1 MRSGIVI
8 IMVWLCFGTIEA
20 QQKIEKHL
28 DFTGKQ
34 STILKIQ
41 IADSIIIRTWNKNE
55 VFVTASFNINE
66 NKDNDAYQVS
76 FNETGNNIL
85 INGNFKDQYFKQNNN
100 CCNTARIFWQL
111 YLPERTAFT
120 LETINGN
127 ITIEGQTEKMKVKS
141 ISGYIDLSMP
151 LNRKADLKLSTISGT
166 IYSNFVFQRYGSS
179 GIPVKIEE
187 KLNNGGPLVD
197 LETISGDIFFRKS
210 E

>member
-1 MRSGIVI
+1 MRSGIII

-41 IADSIIIRTWNKNE
+41 IADSIIIRTWNRNE

-76 FNETGNNIL
+76 FNETGTNIL

-100 CCNTARIFWQL
+100 CCNTARIYWQL

-127 ITIEGQTEKMKVKS
+127 ITIEGQTERMKVKS

-151 LNRKADLKLSTISGT
+151 LNRKADLKLSTLSGT
-166 IYSNFVFQRYGSS
+166 IYSNFVFQQNGRS
-179 GIPVKIEE
+179 GIPVKIED